1 MSSRF
6 LTRYPLLRINLQ
18 YTNFMKASARA
29 APLIPG
35 IVHNDPAVRRLML
48 RGARNMGIP

>member
-18 YTNFMKASARA
+18 RTNFMKASARA
-29 APLIPG
+29 GPQIPG
-35 IVHNDPAVRRLML
+35 IVHSDPALRHLML
-48 RGARNMGIP
+48 RGARDMDFP